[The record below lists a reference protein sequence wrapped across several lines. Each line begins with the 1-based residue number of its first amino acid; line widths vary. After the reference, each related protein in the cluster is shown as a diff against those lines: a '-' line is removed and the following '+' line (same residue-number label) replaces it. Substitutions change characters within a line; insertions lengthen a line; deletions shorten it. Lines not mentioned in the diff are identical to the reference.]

1 MTTFIIDCPTCKCR
15 VAAERCGSA
24 RNNGYNDVA
33 GEPYCEDLLVGKC
46 PACSTLLAGHTYQL
60 AFSGHDAEEDAW
72 STIVRV
78 FPKPSKAF
86 SSHRI
91 PHSLI
96 ASLEQGDRA
105 MQAGAETAA
114 CVMFGRALEAL
125 CHDILQPSDD
135 EAKTKKRPIML
146 AQGIAKLKEGNHIDQ
161 RLYDWSQELRA
172 FRNVAAHA
180 SDEVILRRDA
190 EDLQTFVFAIVE
202 YVYDLADRYQQFKA
216 RLERTRKK

>member
-1 MTTFIIDCPTCKCR
+1 
-15 VAAERCGSA
+15 
-24 RNNGYNDVA
+24 
-33 GEPYCEDLLVGKC
+33 
-46 PACSTLLAGHTYQL
+46 
-60 AFSGHDAEEDAW
+60 
-72 STIVRV
+72 
-78 FPKPSKAF
+78 
-86 SSHRI
+86 
-91 PHSLI
+91 
-96 ASLEQGDRA
+96 

-135 EAKTKKRPIML
+135 ESRKTKRPIML
-146 AQGIAKLKEGNHIDQ
+146 AQGIAKLKEANHIDQ

-180 SDEVILRRDA
+180 SDEVISLRDA
-190 EDLQTFVFAIVE
+190 EDLQMFVYAIVE